1 MDSSGAREDVTTPES
16 THRGV
21 TRSRHPISVAAPYN
35 AIALVPP
42 DRPDERIDPP
52 GFGSSVQALQR
63 VLGAPRWPLPT
74 RASQRDTHTKKRARR
89 QSERTAKVGRPEVS
103 IWCCAWG
110 LYPTQEPGGP
120 GARRSTSDDSSRAW
134 SWSWHSAAPTAPL
147 VRIVVING

>member
-42 DRPDERIDPP
+42 DRSDERIDPP

-89 QSERTAKVGRPEVS
+89 QSEITTKLGRSEVG
-103 IWCCAWG
+103 I
-110 LYPTQEPGGP
+110 
-120 GARRSTSDDSSRAW
+120 
-134 SWSWHSAAPTAPL
+134 
-147 VRIVVING
+147 